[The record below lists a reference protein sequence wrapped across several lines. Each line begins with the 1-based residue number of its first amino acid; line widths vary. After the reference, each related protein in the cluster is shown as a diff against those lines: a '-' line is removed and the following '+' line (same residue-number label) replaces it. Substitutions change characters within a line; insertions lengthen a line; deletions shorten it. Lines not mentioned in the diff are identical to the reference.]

1 MGSSPRDRGT
11 MQTASAG
18 ATQADAANA
27 RLANQQADF
36 NAASRSKLFGPN
48 VNSGDFSGG
57 SLSGFLNPEN
67 LKVSEPTGTFG
78 LQYNKAKEG
87 IATAGQN
94 TRGALSRYMANRGFG
109 GAPAGF
115 AADEQRKALADQT
128 NQEGAAFT
136 DYASKSYDDAL
147 KNFWNATSQLS
158 GQGDAALS
166 AAISA
171 NSAAANNYSNCTAR
185 PQRRNRACRR
195 IPRGRNS
202 GSRASRGSCNDVP
215 IH

>member
-1 MGSSPRDRGT
+1 
-11 MQTASAG
+11 
-18 ATQADAANA
+18 
-27 RLANQQADF
+27 
-36 NAASRSKLFGPN
+36 
-48 VNSGDFSGG
+48 
-57 SLSGFLNPEN
+57 
-67 LKVSEPTGTFG
+67 
-78 LQYNKAKEG
+78 
-87 IATAGQN
+87 
-94 TRGALSRYMANRGFG
+94 MANRGFG

-171 NSAAANNYSNCTAR
+171 NSAAANNYSNLYGTAST
-185 PQRRNRACRR
+185 PKPSVLGGLLGPELELPGKSCWSGASMLCPF
-195 IPRGRNS
+195 IEAKITLIDGTKKPAKNS
-202 GSRASRGSCNDVP
+202 IKAKHCSELTASRAQSSNRRAS
-215 IH
+215 